1 MVTDCAPLF
10 VSVTEATYL
19 NVHKV
24 AFIELGSIV
33 CTLSY

>member
-1 MVTDCAPLF
+1 MDTDCAPFF
-10 VSVTEATYL
+10 VSVTEAMYL

-33 CTLSY
+33 YTLSY